1 MYPIMPPAPRV
12 RPVSTLRSQHNDI
25 MRQLKD
31 GPVFLA
37 QRGTLAAAI
46 LSIDE
51 WNQIANELARLRRMV
66 AFDRQLA
73 SDDFVE
79 FDISQAPA

>member
-1 MYPIMPPAPRV
+1 MQLAPRV
-12 RPVSTLRSQHNDI
+12 KPVSTLRSQHNDVI
-25 MRQLKD
+25 KMLKD

-37 QRGTLAAAI
+37 QRGTLAAAV

-51 WNQIANELARLRRMV
+51 WNQIATELARLRRMV
-66 AFDRQLA
+66 EFDRQLA
-73 SDDFVE
+73 SNDFVD